1 LALQH
6 PPFRAEHIGSLLR
19 PAHLLDMRR
28 RRTAGEVSADELTQA
43 ENEAIRDAVA
53 LQERVGL
60 KLATDGEFRRQSY
73 HSYFFEQLGDV
84 SIDSPPIDE
93 QVTCEGPARAGQ
105 STARVGSRLKWR
117 RPIHVEDFNCLK
129 LLTGALPKITVP
141 GPCALHFRGGDAAAR
156 EAYEDLDQYWTDL
169 VEAFAA
175 ELAALAAA
183 GCTYVQIDETAFA
196 KFGDPEVQATLAGR
210 GDDWRSLIDK
220 YIAVTNRVLDKAP
233 SGMRIG
239 MHLCRGNRGG
249 HFHAEGSYDV
259 VAEKLFNDLN
269 IGFYFM
275 EYDSPRAGDFS
286 PLRHVPGH
294 KSIILGLISTKTS
307 AMEDKNTVK
316 RRVEEASRYV
326 DMDRLAVSPQCGF
339 ASIEAGNPITREAQ
353 EQKLRL
359 VVEVAEE
366 LWGTA

>member
-1 LALQH
+1 MQH

-28 RRTAGEVSADELTQA
+28 RRAAGEVSAGELTDA
-43 ENEAIRDAVA
+43 ENAAIRDAVA
-53 LQERVGL
+53 LQERAGL
-60 KLATDGEFRRQSY
+60 RLATDGEFRRQSY

-117 RPIHVEDFNCLK
+117 RPIHVGDFNYLK
-129 LLTGALPKITVP
+129 SLTGALPKITVP
-141 GPCALHFRGGDAAAR
+141 GPCALHFRGGDTAAR
-156 EAYEDLDQYWTDL
+156 GAYEDLDQYWADL

-196 KFGDPEVQATLAGR
+196 KFGDPEVQATLARR

-294 KSIILGLISTKTS
+294 KAIILGLISTKTS
-307 AMEDKNTVK
+307 TMEDKNEIS
-316 RRVEEASRYV
+316 RRVHEASRYV
-326 DMDRLAVSPQCGF
+326 DLDRLAVSPQCGF
-339 ASIEAGNPITREAQ
+339 ASVETGNPITPEAQ

-359 VVEVAEE
+359 VAEVAEE

>member
-1 LALQH
+1 LQH

-19 PAHLLDMRR
+19 PGHLLELRR
-28 RRTAGEVSADELTQA
+28 RRAAGEINAEELTEA

-84 SIDSPPIDE
+84 SIDSPPIEE

-105 STARVGSRLKWR
+105 STAHIGSRLQWR
-117 RPIHVEDFNCLK
+117 RPIHVGDFKHLQS
-129 LLTGALPKITVP
+129 LTGALPKITIP

-156 EAYEDLDQYWTDL
+156 GAYDDLDRFWTDI
-169 VEAFAA
+169 VEAFEA

-196 KFGDPEVQATLAGR
+196 KFGDPEVQATLARR
-210 GDDWRSLIDK
+210 GDDWQSLIDT
-220 YIAVTNRVLDKAP
+220 YIAVTNRVLKKAP
-233 SGMRIG
+233 PGMRIG

-259 VAEKLFNDLN
+259 VAEKLFNDLE

-286 PLRHVPGH
+286 PLRHVPRH

-307 AMEDKNTVK
+307 AMEDKDEIK
-316 RRVEEASRYV
+316 RRVGEASRYV
-326 DMDRLAVSPQCGF
+326 DMERLAVSPQCGF
-339 ASIEAGNPITREAQ
+339 ASVETGNPITPEAQ

-359 VVEVAEE
+359 VVEVARE

>member
-1 LALQH
+1 LQH

-28 RRTAGEVSADELTQA
+28 RRAAGEVSAGELTDA
-43 ENEAIRDAVA
+43 ENAAIRDAVA
-53 LQERVGL
+53 LQERAGL
-60 KLATDGEFRRQSY
+60 RLATDGEFRRQSY

-117 RPIHVEDFNCLK
+117 RPIHVGDFNYLK
-129 LLTGALPKITVP
+129 SLTGALPKITVP
-141 GPCALHFRGGDAAAR
+141 GPCALHFRGGDTAAR
-156 EAYEDLDQYWTDL
+156 GAYEDLDQYWADL

-196 KFGDPEVQATLAGR
+196 KFGDPEVQATLARR

-294 KSIILGLISTKTS
+294 KAIILGLISTKTS
-307 AMEDKNTVK
+307 TMEDKNEIS
-316 RRVEEASRYV
+316 RRVHEASRYV
-326 DMDRLAVSPQCGF
+326 DLDRLAVSPQCGF
-339 ASIEAGNPITREAQ
+339 ASVETGNPITPEAQ

-359 VVEVAEE
+359 VAEVAEE